1 MELGRGCG
9 PITTTNPSGRER
21 AASRSWWRPNDRVRR
36 DLVKPSRLGKKRD
49 ERDGER
55 GRGRGRRRRFP
66 ERERLLVAIVGGHGS
81 GERRR
86 MDRERL
92 ARAATVPRTV

>member
-1 MELGRGCG
+1 MVAAQRPCS
-9 PITTTNPSGRER
+9 TRSGE
-21 AASRSWWRPNDRVRR
+21 AEQVGDDEVVR
-36 DLVKPSRLGKKRD
+36 KKRD